1 MNLTKVLSLVFFA
14 VAAFLGYLLW
24 KGVNDVVEEEKRIA
38 LLEAAT
44 IEKLEMLRDAQLA
57 YQASNGKY
65 ASTWDSL
72 KMFIEEGQIW
82 LVERKETTKLLD
94 YGAEETTVTFDTLG
108 SVSVMDSLFNERKF
122 PDLNLDLLP
131 VVPGSGGKQFE
142 FFADKVE
149 KTGGYLVYL
158 TCSVFQSE
166 NEGNVHQFLAS
177 HPQYQLIEEGFC
189 GGQQE
194 GGDYIYRA
202 VIQKIEG

>member
-72 KMFIEEGQIW
+72 KMFIENGEIW

-94 YGAEETTVTFDTLG
+94 YGAEQTTVTFDTLG

-142 FFADKVE
+142 FFANKIE
-149 KTGGYLVYL
+149 KTGGYMVN
-158 TCSVFQSE
+158 VFEIRDPSPINPDRRLNNNE
-166 NEGNVHQFLAS
+166 KALRVGSRTDASTEGNW
-177 HPQYQLIEEGFC
+177 
-189 GGQQE
+189 
-194 GGDYIYRA
+194 
-202 VIQKIEG
+202 K

>member
-142 FFADKVE
+142 FFANKVE
-149 KTGGYLVYL
+149 KTGGYMVN
-158 TCSVFQSE
+158 VFEIRDPSPINPDRRLNNNE
-166 NEGNVHQFLAS
+166 KALRVGSRTDASTEGNW
-177 HPQYQLIEEGFC
+177 
-189 GGQQE
+189 
-194 GGDYIYRA
+194 
-202 VIQKIEG
+202 K